1 MLEVL
6 AWMVVPAAAESPF
19 RSSIRESE
27 TSASAVFVRVSSVLM
42 LSSGNIMA
50 SCYAHLSL
58 SFSVAAGSLYCDVFE
73 RIMPM
78 EGGRDHHQHLQWD
91 RRTDRTRGQIERER
105 CESIVLALFGRCSLH
120 IFSK

>member
-6 AWMVVPAAAESPF
+6 AWMGVPAAAESPF

-50 SCYAHLSL
+50 SCYAHLIFLCRS
-58 SFSVAAGSLYCDVFE
+58 G
-73 RIMPM
+73 
-78 EGGRDHHQHLQWD
+78 D
-91 RRTDRTRGQIERER
+91 R
-105 CESIVLALFGRCSLH
+105 CIVTYSSA
-120 IFSK
+120 

>member
-6 AWMVVPAAAESPF
+6 AWMVVPAAAAESPL
-19 RSSIRESE
+19 RVEPRESE

-58 SFSVAAGSLYCDVFE
+58 SQRESLYCDVFE
-73 RIMPM
+73 RVMPHGTM
-78 EGGRDHHQHLQWD
+78 DGIIINIFNG
-91 RRTDRTRGQIERER
+91 TDGPTEHAAR
-105 CESIVLALFGRCSLH
+105 
-120 IFSK
+120 

>member
-1 MLEVL
+1 MFEVL

-42 LSSGNIMA
+42 LSSANIMV
-50 SCYAHLSL
+50 SCYAHLSPSL
-58 SFSVAAGSLYCDVFE
+58 SLSQRGSLYCDVFE
-73 RIMPM
+73 RVMPHGTM

-91 RRTDRTRGQIERER
+91 RRTDDHVPR
-105 CESIVLALFGRCSLH
+105 
-120 IFSK
+120 